1 MKFIFSASVA
11 LTTGWLETREHLGV
25 LETGRGPPRW
35 PLIGPGCN
43 QDPPSEGQPEP
54 FLSLE
59 DGALRRPGWGRE
71 GQVGCHRASA
81 ILIPRWPCWPGEAKA
96 TSCRPCPLKAHLY
109 LHTLAIYK
117 GRLHIVS
124 SQKSEPA
131 LGPAVKGPAQNEH
144 AGPLVQTLL
153 RMSRC

>member
-59 DGALRRPGWGRE
+59 DGALGRPGGGRE
-71 GQVGCHRASA
+71 GQPVAG
-81 ILIPRWPCWPGEAKA
+81 
-96 TSCRPCPLKAHLY
+96 
-109 LHTLAIYK
+109 
-117 GRLHIVS
+117 
-124 SQKSEPA
+124 PA
-131 LGPAVKGPAQNEH
+131 LSKPTYTFTPWLSTKVVYTLYPPKSQN
-144 AGPLVQTLL
+144 PL
-153 RMSRC
+153 